1 MNLRDAISQLRQADD
16 DATLFIGRD
25 GPIRADMPAA
35 IGQIAEDDTQPPEA
49 DGLRVFLDVWHVR
62 EVLDGKAGLA
72 GLSAPTI
79 EQQIQLLR
87 EYAEN
92 GC

>member
-1 MNLRDAISQLRQADD
+1 MNLRDAISQLRQADH
-16 DATLFIGRD
+16 DATLFVGCD

-35 IGQIAEDDTQPPEA
+35 IGQMSEDNTLPPES
-49 DGLRVFLDVWHVR
+49 DGLRVFLDIWHVR
-62 EVLDGKAGLA
+62 EVLEGKAALA
-72 GLSAPTI
+72 GFSAPTI
-79 EQQIQLLR
+79 EQQIQHLR